1 MLLYAKTEE
10 EIQPDQK
17 YKMSGNRISVR
28 TLDLNLDFSEIRKQL
43 DDIVE
48 EYFEEAVQLA
58 KQHGVCALC
67 RKEADLELSH
77 IVPKMVVRELKKTSV
92 GQLRST
98 ENQNGTVPGQ

>member
-1 MLLYAKTEE
+1 M
-10 EIQPDQK
+10 
-17 YKMSGNRISVR
+17 
-28 TLDLNLDFSEIRKQL
+28 
-43 DDIVE
+43 
-48 EYFEEAVQLA
+48 A

-98 ENQNGTVPGQ
+98 ENPNGTMQDRGSSSACPRQKSINFIKVL

>member
-1 MLLYAKTEE
+1 M
-10 EIQPDQK
+10 
-17 YKMSGNRISVR
+17 
-28 TLDLNLDFSEIRKQL
+28 
-43 DDIVE
+43 
-48 EYFEEAVQLA
+48 A

-98 ENQNGTVPGQ
+98 ENPNGTVQDTEKHYMLCGECEDLFSEYETIFSKFMLHPYLRRIPGARPLVLMLKALRLMEAL